1 MMSWLLS
8 FWVLEPMLAMSN
20 GLMLFRN
27 YRIMCL
33 LPAQR
38 CVKQPHQTFFSFLY
52 STRPIPNLYIIL
64 SKITLVQ
71 IISTEWGAFSNG
83 LPLTEFDRDMDAA
96 SINPGEQ
103 VCFMFLLLVSGFF
116 VMLVT
121 SRFHSFFLLVAHIW
135 SYADLWENNRWN
147 VSWWNCKKST
157 TEDGWRRCAVR
168 WIYPR
173 KTSNTFCTRVHKLLL
188 FA

>member
-1 MMSWLLS
+1 MSWLLS

-33 LPAQR
+33 LLAER
-38 CVKQPHQTFFSFLY
+38 CVKKPHQTFFSFHFVLDL
-52 STRPIPNLYIIL
+52 SQTCISFCPI
-64 SKITLVQ
+64 LVQ
-71 IISTEWGAFSNG
+71 IISTEWGAFSTG

-103 VCFMFLLLVSGFF
+103 VCFMFLLLVSAFF

-121 SRFHSFFLLVAHIW
+121 NRFHSFF
-135 SYADLWENNRWN
+135 Y
-147 VSWWNCKKST
+147 
-157 TEDGWRRCAVR
+157 
-168 WIYPR
+168 
-173 KTSNTFCTRVHKLLL
+173 LLL
-188 FA
+188 IFHPMQIFEKTIAGMYLGEIVRRILLKMAEADALFAESIPEKLATPFSLGLRT

>member
-1 MMSWLLS
+1 
-8 FWVLEPMLAMSN
+8 MLAMLN

-27 YRIMCL
+27 YRIMCH

-38 CVKQPHQTFFSFLY
+38 CVKHPRQTFFSFLY

-103 VCFMFLLLVSGFF
+103 VCFMFLLLVSAFF
-116 VMLVT
+116 VILIT
-121 SRFHSFFLLVAHIW
+121 NRFHSFF
-135 SYADLWENNRWN
+135 Y
-147 VSWWNCKKST
+147 
-157 TEDGWRRCAVR
+157 
-168 WIYPR
+168 
-173 KTSNTFCTRVHKLLL
+173 LLL
-188 FA
+188 IIDPMQIFEKTIAGMYLGEIVRRVLLKMAEEDALFGESIPEKLATPFALGLRT

>member
-1 MMSWLLS
+1 MSWLLS

-33 LPAQR
+33 LLAQR
-38 CVKQPHQTFFSFLY
+38 CVKQPRQTFFSVLY
-52 STRPIPNLYIIL
+52 GTRSIPNLYIIL

-71 IISTEWGAFSNG
+71 IISTEWGAFSTG

-103 VCFMFLLLVSGFF
+103 VCFMFLLLVSPFF
-116 VMLVT
+116 IMLVT
-121 SRFHSFFLLVAHIW
+121 NRFHSFFLLVAHIDLMQIFEKTIAGM
-135 SYADLWENNRWN
+135 YLGEIVRRILLKMAEADALFGE
-147 VSWWNCKKST
+147 SIPEKLAT
-157 TEDGWRRCAVR
+157 PFALGL
-168 WIYPR
+168 
-173 KTSNTFCTRVHKLLL
+173 HKLLL